1 VLATSPESC
10 RQRVCHIAVSSAE
23 YLWHILNFYSDMAA
37 YGSQTMTSARNNLS
51 SYDLTRSRREVV
63 KYGAAT
69 AISAAIPGSRLL
81 AADTA
86 TVSGV
91 VYENRSGAL
100 RRQMSDPGIAG
111 VLVSNGR
118 DVVKTDA
125 DGRYT
130 LPIDEESVIFVIKP
144 TGYAVPVDEEMLP
157 RFYYI
162 HQPAGSPQDLN
173 LRYRGIDR
181 TGQLPESV
189 DLALTK
195 TEEPQKFD
203 VIVFADP
210 QPESALEVD
219 FIRDDVVN
227 ALVGSSAAFGMTI
240 GDIMYDDLSL
250 YPRLNRIIGQIGL
263 LWYNIGG
270 NHDLNYEAPSAK
282 YSRETF
288 KRIYG
293 PPYYAFEYGS
303 ALFLMLDNVNYLGF
317 DAGKSGGQGKYEGRF
332 GQRQVD
338 FIANVLNKFP
348 PGKLV
353 VACMHIPLQTYLDPA
368 NPEMNTSD
376 RGDFLKL
383 LAGRPHTVSLSGH
396 THTTEH
402 HYFGVES
409 GFSGPS
415 PHHHHVM
422 TTVSGSWWSGPY
434 DHRGIAVADSRDGS
448 PNGFHVLSIDG
459 QNYSTRFQPAKEPN
473 SRQMRIVLDSEFHR
487 DRKELYNEYR
497 IGALLSSPL
506 PQERASATSLVVNFF
521 DGGPNTFVE
530 YRIGKREPIKMD
542 RVIRSDPF
550 VEEEFARNE
559 ATKKP
564 WVKALPSSHIWSARL
579 PGDLQPGTHCV
590 AVRVIDEYGR
600 EHRDNLVLEVTAGQ
614 AVPKAAAG

>member
-1 VLATSPESC
+1 MST
-10 RQRVCHIAVSSAE
+10 RNFSS
-23 YLWHILNFYSDMAA
+23 D
-37 YGSQTMTSARNNLS
+37 
-51 SYDLTRSRREVV
+51 DLTPSRRDVV
-63 KYGAAT
+63 KYGTAT

-86 TVSGV
+86 TVSGI

-100 RRQMSDPGIAG
+100 RRQMSDPGIAR

-118 DVVKTDA
+118 DVLKTDA

-144 TGYAVPVDEEMLP
+144 AGYAVPVDEEMLP

-189 DLALTK
+189 DFALTK
-195 TEEPQKFD
+195 TVEPQKFD

-227 ALVGSSAAFGMTI
+227 ALIGSSAAFGMTI

-263 LWYNIGG
+263 PWYNIGG

-293 PPYYAFEYGS
+293 PPYYAFEYGG

-317 DAGKSGGQGKYEGRF
+317 DAAKPGGQGKYEGRF

-348 PGKLV
+348 PDKLV
-353 VACMHIPLQTYLDPA
+353 VACMHIPLQTYLDSA

-376 RGDFLKL
+376 RGDFFKL

-402 HYFGVES
+402 HYFSVES

-497 IGALLSSPL
+497 MGELLSSPL
-506 PQERASATSLVVNFF
+506 SQERAFATNLIVNFF

-600 EHRDNLVLEVTAGQ
+600 EHRDNLVLEVTAGDR
-614 AVPKAAAG
+614 VPKGSAG

>member
-1 VLATSPESC
+1 
-10 RQRVCHIAVSSAE
+10 
-23 YLWHILNFYSDMAA
+23 
-37 YGSQTMTSARNNLS
+37 MTCLRNNFS
-51 SYDLTRSRREVV
+51 GDDLVPSRRDVV
-63 KYGAAT
+63 KYGVAT
-69 AISAAIPGSRLL
+69 AISVATIPASQLL
-81 AADTA
+81 AADTT
-86 TVSGV
+86 TVSGF
-91 VYENRSGAL
+91 VYENRSGGL
-100 RRQMSDPGIAG
+100 RRQASDPGIAG

-118 DVVKTDA
+118 NVVKTDA
-125 DGRYT
+125 EGRYT
-130 LPIDEESVIFVIKP
+130 LPIDDESVIFVIKP

-162 HQPAGSPQDLN
+162 HQPAGSPQGLN
-173 LRYRGIDR
+173 LRYRGIDP
-181 TGQLPESV
+181 TGQLADSV
-189 DLALTK
+189 DFALTK
-195 TEEPQKFD
+195 TNEPQKFD

-210 QPESALEVD
+210 QPESAVEIN

-227 ALVGSSAAFGMTI
+227 ALIGNAAAFGMTI

-250 YPRLNRIIGQIGL
+250 YPRLNRIIGQIGVP
-263 LWYNIGG
+263 WYNIGG

-288 KRIYG
+288 RRIYG
-293 PPYYAFEYGS
+293 PPYYAFEYGG

-317 DAGKSGGQGKYEGRF
+317 DAAKPGGQGKYEGRF
-332 GQRQVD
+332 GQRQLD
-338 FIANVLNKFP
+338 FVANVLNEFP
-348 PGKLV
+348 TDKLV

-368 NPEMNTSD
+368 NPEMNTAD

-383 LAGRPHTVSLSGH
+383 LAGRSHTVSLSGH

-402 HYFGVES
+402 HYFGAES

-487 DRKELYNEYR
+487 DRRELYNEYR
-497 IGALLSSPL
+497 MGELLSSPL
-506 PQERASATSLVVNFF
+506 SQERASASNLIVNFF
-521 DGGPNTFVE
+521 DGGPNTSVE

-542 RVIRSDPF
+542 RVVRLDPF

-564 WVKALPSSHIWSARL
+564 WVKALPSSHIWSSRL
-579 PGDLQPGTHCV
+579 PGDLQPGTHCI

-600 EHRDNLVLEVTAGQ
+600 EHRDNLVLEVNVSER
-614 AVPKAAAG
+614 VPKAAAG

>member
-1 VLATSPESC
+1 MTCLHNNFSGDGLAP
-10 RQRVCHIAVSSAE
+10 
-23 YLWHILNFYSDMAA
+23 
-37 YGSQTMTSARNNLS
+37 
-51 SYDLTRSRREVV
+51 SRRDVV

-69 AISAAIPGSRLL
+69 AISVATNPASQLL
-81 AADTA
+81 AADAT
-86 TVSGV
+86 TVSGF
-91 VYENRSGAL
+91 VYENRSGAR
-100 RRQMSDPGIAG
+100 RRQVSDPAISG

-125 DGRYT
+125 DGHYT
-130 LPIDEESVIFVIKP
+130 LPIDDESVIFVIKP
-144 TGYAVPVDEEMLP
+144 TGYASPVNEEMLP

-162 HQPAGSPQDLN
+162 HQPAGSPQSLN
-173 LRYRGIDR
+173 LRYRGIDP
-181 TGQLPESV
+181 TGPLPDSV
-189 DLALTK
+189 DFALDK
-195 TEEPQKFD
+195 TNEPQKFD

-210 QPESALEVD
+210 QPESAVEVD

-227 ALVGSSAAFGMTI
+227 ALIGNAAVLGMTI

-263 LWYNIGG
+263 PWYNIGG
-270 NHDLNYEAPSAK
+270 NHDLNYEAPNAR

-293 PPYYAFEYGS
+293 PPYYAFEYGG

-317 DAGKSGGQGKYEGRF
+317 DAAKPGGQGKYEGRF
-332 GQRQVD
+332 GQRQLD
-338 FIANVLNKFP
+338 FTANVLKEFP
-348 PGKLV
+348 TDKLV
-353 VACMHIPLQTYLDPA
+353 VTCMHIPLQTYLNPADP
-368 NPEMNTSD
+368 ELNTAD

-383 LAGRPHTVSLSGH
+383 LGSRPHTISLSGH

-402 HYFGVES
+402 HYFGADS
-409 GFSGPS
+409 GFSEPS
-415 PHHHHVM
+415 LHHHHVL

-448 PNGFHVLSIDG
+448 PNGFHILSIDG

-487 DRKELYNEYR
+487 DRRELYNEYR
-497 IGALLSSPL
+497 MGELLSSPL
-506 PQERASATSLVVNFF
+506 PQERASATNLIVNFF
-521 DGGPNTFVE
+521 DGGPNTLVE

-542 RVIRSDPF
+542 RVARLDPF
-550 VEEEFARNE
+550 VEEEFTRNE

-579 PGDLQPGTHCV
+579 PDDLQPGTHCIR
-590 AVRVIDEYGR
+590 VRVIDEYGR
-600 EHRDNLVLEVTAGQ
+600 EHRDNLVLEVNASER
-614 AVPKAAAG
+614 VPKAAAG

>member
-1 VLATSPESC
+1 MST
-10 RQRVCHIAVSSAE
+10 RNFSS
-23 YLWHILNFYSDMAA
+23 D
-37 YGSQTMTSARNNLS
+37 
-51 SYDLTRSRREVV
+51 DLTPSRRDVV
-63 KYGAAT
+63 KYGTAT

-86 TVSGV
+86 TVSGI

-130 LPIDEESVIFVIKP
+130 LPIDDESVIFVIKP
-144 TGYAVPVDEEMLP
+144 AGYAVPVDEEMLP

-189 DLALTK
+189 DFALTK
-195 TEEPQKFD
+195 TVEPQKFD

-227 ALVGSSAAFGMTI
+227 ALIGSSAAFGMTI

-263 LWYNIGG
+263 PWYNIGG

-293 PPYYAFEYGS
+293 PPYYAFEYGG

-317 DAGKSGGQGKYEGRF
+317 DAAKPGGQGKYEGRF

-348 PGKLV
+348 PDKLV
-353 VACMHIPLQTYLDPA
+353 VACMHIPLQTYLDSA

-402 HYFGVES
+402 HYFSVES

-497 IGALLSSPL
+497 MGELLSSPL
-506 PQERASATSLVVNFF
+506 SQERVFATNLIVNFF

-600 EHRDNLVLEVTAGQ
+600 EHRDNFVLEVTAGDR
-614 AVPKAAAG
+614 VPKGSAG